1 MAELDDAVYEPIYD
15 DGATDDEACG
25 ASNDEVPQG
34 PFSHEELE
42 ALTPHELGHIGEVIA
57 ACYLEHRG
65 YDILERGYRCPEGE
79 ADLIAYD
86 PADDVIVLV
95 EVKTRRVARFND
107 LYPEEAVDREKRAR
121 YRRIASQFLMDR
133 FPVLSLRFDVVS
145 IQVKAGQDARIDHFF
160 DVFKWEAE
168 S

>member
-1 MAELDDAVYEPIYD
+1 MAKLDDTAHEPMRDDVFAESSADDVQVDEIPLSLSSQRELDAI
-15 DGATDDEACG
+15 
-25 ASNDEVPQG
+25 S
-34 PFSHEELE
+34 
-42 ALTPHELGHIGEVIA
+42 PHELGRIGEVIA

-79 ADLIAYD
+79 ADLIVYD
-86 PADDVIVLV
+86 PADDMIALV
-95 EVKTRRVARFND
+95 EVKTRRVMRFND
-107 LYPEEAVDREKRAR
+107 LFPEEAVDREKRAR

-133 FPVLSLRFDVVS
+133 FPVLSLRFDVIS
-145 IQVKAGQDARIDHFF
+145 IQIKSGRNARIDHFF